1 MRTVY
6 PADAASKAVPIA
18 MDTHIINTTES
29 TYIKI
34 TRIIFPAFDFD
45 FDAVGAKSVDD
56 TGPVGVGVPIGV
68 GTGVPAIGVPVTDLP
83 EGFDAGVPVIGTLVG
98 YGVPATGIPAGF

>member
-56 TGPVGVGVPIGV
+56 TGPVGFGVPVGF
-68 GTGVPAIGVPVTDLP
+68 GTGVPVIDSPA
-83 EGFDAGVPVIGTLVG
+83 GFDVGVPVIGTLVG
-98 YGVPATGIPAGF
+98 YGVPATGIPVGFW

>member
-56 TGPVGVGVPIGV
+56 TGPVGVGVPVEV
-68 GTGVPAIGVPVTDLP
+68 GTGVPVTDP
-83 EGFDAGVPVIGTLVG
+83 PAGFDAGVPVIGTLVG
-98 YGVPATGIPAGF
+98 YGVPATGIPVGFW